1 MIKRVQT
8 NTILKLDFVKLCY
21 IRIIVG
27 HINHIDLINLQ

>member
-8 NTILKLDFVKLCY
+8 NIILKLVFVELCY

-27 HINHIDLINLQ
+27 HINHIDLIKLQ